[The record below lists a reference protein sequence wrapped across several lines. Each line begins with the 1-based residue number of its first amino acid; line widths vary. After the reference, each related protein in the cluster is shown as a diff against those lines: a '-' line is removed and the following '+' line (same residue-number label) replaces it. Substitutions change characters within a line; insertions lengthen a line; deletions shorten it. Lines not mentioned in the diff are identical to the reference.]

1 MEAVAL
7 RNAEGERPFPSV
19 TAPCLFHES
28 IVEYIHPVK
37 EYNRGQNI
45 MADLDKMSHVQ
56 QNNEYDVVIVG
67 CGAAGMMAGITLAE
81 KGKRVVIFEKNE
93 KAGKKLFITGKGRC
107 NLTNNCDDEQFFN
120 NIVTNPKFMYSA
132 VSNFNSADAMAFFE
146 GIGLRLKTERGGRVF
161 PASDHS
167 SDVISVLVTRL
178 KRLGVDIMY
187 NSEVK
192 DIIINSEEN
201 AVKSASDTAI
211 YERSVAGVTVRAEGK
226 NRTIKCDSVVIATG
240 GCSYPL
246 TGSTGDG
253 IKWAREL
260 GLKVTEPKP
269 ALVPLE
275 VSGID
280 CKELMGLSLKN
291 IEVSF
296 ETIVKGKK
304 KVVYRE
310 FGEMLFTHFGVSGPV
325 ILSASSH
332 LHKYD
337 GQDMELF
344 IDLKPALSYEQLD
357 KRMLKDFSENI
368 NKQFRNSIDSL
379 LPRKL
384 IPIIIERSG
393 IDPYKKVNEVTGK
406 EREQLRDCIKR
417 FKLTVTG
424 YRGFEEAIITQGG
437 VSVKELN
444 PKTME
449 VKSIKGLSFIGEVVD
464 CDALTGGYNLQLAWS
479 MARIL
484 DM

>member
-1 MEAVAL
+1 MV
-7 RNAEGERPFPSV
+7 NNKKSD
-19 TAPCLFHES
+19 
-28 IVEYIHPVK
+28 I
-37 EYNRGQNI
+37 
-45 MADLDKMSHVQ
+45 Q
-56 QNNEYDVVIVG
+56 QNNEYDAVIVG

-81 KGKRVVIFEKNE
+81 KGKRIVIFEKNE

-107 NLTNNCDDEQFFN
+107 NLTNNCDDEQLFN

-132 VSNFNSADAMAFFE
+132 ISNFNSSGTMDFFE
-146 GIGLRLKTERGGRVF
+146 SIGLRLKTERGGRVF

-187 NSEVK
+187 NSEVT
-192 DIIINSEEN
+192 DILISSEE
-201 AVKSASDTAI
+201 A
-211 YERSVAGVTVRAEGK
+211 ERSVTGVTVCQEGK
-226 NRTIKCDSVVIATG
+226 KRTLRCDNVIIATG

-253 IKWAREL
+253 LKWAKKL
-260 GLKVTEPKP
+260 GLKVAEPKP

-280 CKELMGLSLKN
+280 CKALMGLALKN

-296 ETIVKGKK
+296 ETIAKGKRK
-304 KVVYRE
+304 AVYRE

-325 ILSASSH
+325 ILSASSY

-337 GQDMELF
+337 GQNMELF
-344 IDLKPALSYEQLD
+344 IDLKPSLSYEQLD
-357 KRMLKDFSENI
+357 KRILKDFAENK
-368 NKQFRNSIDSL
+368 NRQFRNSIDSL

-384 IPIIIERSG
+384 IPVIIERSG

-406 EREQLRDCIKR
+406 EREQLLSCIKR
-417 FKLTVTG
+417 FGLTVTG

-449 VKSIKGLSFIGEVVD
+449 VKSIKGLRFIGEVVD

>member
-1 MEAVAL
+1 MV
-7 RNAEGERPFPSV
+7 
-19 TAPCLFHES
+19 
-28 IVEYIHPVK
+28 
-37 EYNRGQNI
+37 NI
-45 MADLDKMSHVQ
+45 NKKSDMQ
-56 QNNEYDVVIVG
+56 QNNEYDAVIVG

-107 NLTNNCDDEQFFN
+107 NLTNNCDDEQLFN

-132 VSNFNSADAMAFFE
+132 ISNFNSAGAMDFFE
-146 GIGLRLKTERGGRVF
+146 SIGLRLKTERGGRVF

-178 KRLGVDIMY
+178 KRLGVPIMY
-187 NSEVK
+187 NSEVT
-192 DIIINSEEN
+192 DILISSEE
-201 AVKSASDTAI
+201 A
-211 YERSVAGVTVRAEGK
+211 ERSVTGVTVCQEGK
-226 NRTIKCDSVVIATG
+226 IHTFRCNNVIIATG

-253 IKWAREL
+253 IKWAKKL

-269 ALVPLE
+269 ALVPLV

-280 CKELMGLSLKN
+280 YKALMGLALKN

-296 ETIVKGKK
+296 ETNVKGKK

-325 ILSASSH
+325 ILSASSY

-344 IDLKPALSYEQLD
+344 IDLKPSLSYEQLD
-357 KRMLKDFSENI
+357 KRILKDFAENR
-368 NKQFRNSIDSL
+368 NRQFRNSIDSL

-384 IPIIIERSG
+384 IPAIIERSG

-406 EREQLRDCIKR
+406 EREQLLSCLKR
-417 FKLTVTG
+417 FRLIVTG

-484 DM
+484 DI

>member
-1 MEAVAL
+1 MV
-7 RNAEGERPFPSV
+7 
-19 TAPCLFHES
+19 
-28 IVEYIHPVK
+28 
-37 EYNRGQNI
+37 NI
-45 MADLDKMSHVQ
+45 NKKSDMQ
-56 QNNEYDVVIVG
+56 QNNEYEAVIVG

-107 NLTNNCDDEQFFN
+107 NLTNNCDDEQLFN

-132 VSNFNSADAMAFFE
+132 VSNFNSSDAMDFFE
-146 GIGLRLKTERGGRVF
+146 SIGLRLKTERGGRVF

-178 KRLGVDIMY
+178 KRLGVPIMY
-187 NSEVK
+187 NSEVT
-192 DIIINSEEN
+192 DILISSEE
-201 AVKSASDTAI
+201 A
-211 YERSVAGVTVRAEGK
+211 ERSVTGVTVCQVGK
-226 NRTIKCDSVVIATG
+226 IHTFRCNNVIIATG

-253 IKWAREL
+253 IKWAKKL

-269 ALVPLE
+269 ALVPLV

-280 CKELMGLSLKN
+280 YKALMGLALKN

-296 ETIVKGKK
+296 ETNVKGKK

-325 ILSASSH
+325 ILSASSY

-344 IDLKPALSYEQLD
+344 IDLKPSLSYEQLD
-357 KRMLKDFSENI
+357 KRILKDFAENR
-368 NKQFRNSIDSL
+368 NRQFRNSIASL

-384 IPIIIERSG
+384 IPAIIERSG

-406 EREQLRDCIKR
+406 EREQLLSCLKR
-417 FKLTVTG
+417 FRLIVTG

-484 DM
+484 DI

>member
-1 MEAVAL
+1 MVDFDKKSDVQ
-7 RNAEGERPFPSV
+7 RN
-19 TAPCLFHES
+19 
-28 IVEYIHPVK
+28 
-37 EYNRGQNI
+37 NQ
-45 MADLDKMSHVQ
+45 
-56 QNNEYDVVIVG
+56 YDAVIVG

-81 KGKRVVIFEKNE
+81 KGKKVVIFEKNE

-107 NLTNNCDDEQFFN
+107 NLTNNCDDEHFFN

-132 VSNFNSADAMAFFE
+132 VNNFNSADTMDFFE

-167 SDVISVLVTRL
+167 SDVISVLVTKL
-178 KRLGVDIMY
+178 ARLGIDIMY
-187 NSEVK
+187 NSEVTEL
-192 DIIINSEEN
+192 ILNSEKKAQTDAEKPN
-201 AVKSASDTAI
+201 SGEQAQTGEPNSSDTAMG
-211 YERSVAGVTVRAEGK
+211 RSIAGVAVRSEGK
-226 NRTIKCDSVVIATG
+226 KFTFWCGNVIIATG

-253 IKWAREL
+253 IKWAKEL
-260 GLKVTEPKP
+260 GLKVTKPKP

-275 VSGID
+275 TSGID
-280 CKELMGLSLKN
+280 CKALMGLSLKN

-296 ETIVKGKK
+296 ETTVKGKK
-304 KVVYRE
+304 KAVYRE

-337 GQDMELF
+337 GQDMELL

-357 KRMLKDFSENI
+357 KRILKDFSENI
-368 NKQFRNSIDSL
+368 NRQFRNSIDSL

-384 IPIIIERSG
+384 IPVMIERSG
-393 IDPYKKVNEVTGK
+393 IDPYKKVNAVTGK
-406 EREQLRDCIKR
+406 EREQLVDCIKKFR
-417 FKLTVTG
+417 LAVTG

-449 VKSIKGLSFIGEVVD
+449 VKTIKGLHFIGEVVD

-484 DM
+484 EI

>member
-1 MEAVAL
+1 MEDV
-7 RNAEGERPFPSV
+7 NKKV
-19 TAPCLFHES
+19 
-28 IVEYIHPVK
+28 
-37 EYNRGQNI
+37 N
-45 MADLDKMSHVQ
+45 VQ
-56 QNNEYDVVIVG
+56 QNNEYDAVIVG

-107 NLTNNCDDEQFFN
+107 NLTNNCDDEQLFN
-120 NIVTNPKFMYSA
+120 HIVTNPKFMYSA
-132 VSNFNSADAMAFFE
+132 VSNFNSAGAMDFFE
-146 GIGLRLKTERGGRVF
+146 DIGLRLKTERGGRVF
-161 PASDHS
+161 PVSDHS
-167 SDVISVLVTRL
+167 SDVISVHVTRL

-192 DIIINSEEN
+192 DILISSEEAEQTATDEIKTCSN
-201 AVKSASDTAI
+201 TKGRTKSVIAAAKI
-211 YERSVAGVTVRAEGK
+211 ERSVTGVTVCLEGK
-226 NRTIKCDSVVIATG
+226 KRTVKCDNVIIATG

-253 IKWAREL
+253 IKWAKEL

-269 ALVPLE
+269 ALVPME
-275 VSGID
+275 VSGVD
-280 CKELMGLSLKN
+280 CKALMGLSLKN

-296 ETIVKGKK
+296 ETTVKGKK
-304 KVVYRE
+304 KAVYRE

-325 ILSASSH
+325 ILSASSY
-332 LHKYD
+332 LHKHD

-344 IDLKPALSYEQLD
+344 IDLKPSLSYEQLD
-357 KRMLKDFSENI
+357 KRILKDFSENR
-368 NKQFRNSIDSL
+368 NRQFRNSIDSL
-379 LPRKL
+379 LPKKL
-384 IPIIIERSG
+384 IPVMIERSR
-393 IDPYKKVNEVTGK
+393 IDPYKRVNEVTGK
-406 EREQLRDCIKR
+406 EREQLLSCIKR
-417 FKLTVTG
+417 FGLTVTG

-449 VKSIKGLSFIGEVVD
+449 VKSINGLRFIGEVVD

-484 DM
+484 DI

>member
-1 MEAVAL
+1 MKD
-7 RNAEGERPFPSV
+7 NKK
-19 TAPCLFHES
+19 T
-28 IVEYIHPVK
+28 
-37 EYNRGQNI
+37 
-45 MADLDKMSHVQ
+45 DVQ
-56 QNNEYDVVIVG
+56 QHNEYDAVIVG

-107 NLTNNCDDEQFFN
+107 NLTNNCDDEQLFN

-132 VSNFNSADAMAFFE
+132 VSNFNSAGAMDFFE
-146 GIGLRLKTERGGRVF
+146 DIGLRLKTERGGRVF

-178 KRLGVDIMY
+178 KSLGVDIMY

-192 DIIINSEEN
+192 DILISCEEDEQTATDEIKSCSN
-201 AVKSASDTAI
+201 IECDIKSVKPVTETAI
-211 YERSVAGVTVRAEGK
+211 NERCVKGVTVCREGK
-226 NRTIKCDSVVIATG
+226 NSTIKCGNVIIATG

-253 IKWAREL
+253 IKWAKKL

-275 VSGID
+275 VSGVD
-280 CKELMGLSLKN
+280 CKALMGLSLKN
-291 IEVSF
+291 IEASF
-296 ETIVKGKK
+296 ETSVKGKK
-304 KVVYRE
+304 KAVYRE

-344 IDLKPALSYEQLD
+344 IDLKPSLSYEQLD
-357 KRMLKDFSENI
+357 KRILNDFAENI
-368 NKQFRNSIDSL
+368 NRQFRNSINSL

-384 IPIIIERSG
+384 IPVIIERSG
-393 IDPYKKVNEVTGK
+393 INPYKKVNEVTGR
-406 EREQLRDCIKR
+406 EREQLLSCIKR
-417 FKLTVTG
+417 FGLTVTG

-449 VKSIKGLSFIGEVVD
+449 VKSIKGLRFIGEVVD

-479 MARIL
+479 MARSVL
-484 DM
+484 C

>member
-1 MEAVAL
+1 
-7 RNAEGERPFPSV
+7 
-19 TAPCLFHES
+19 
-28 IVEYIHPVK
+28 
-37 EYNRGQNI
+37 
-45 MADLDKMSHVQ
+45 MADINKKTDIQ
-56 QNNEYDVVIVG
+56 QNNEYDAVIVG

-132 VSNFNSADAMAFFE
+132 VSNFNSADAMVFFE

-192 DIIINSEEN
+192 DIFLNSEKNEQAYTEEIKSRSN
-201 AVKSASDTAI
+201 AETDIQAVRDTAI
-211 YERSVAGVTVRAEGK
+211 YERSVAGVAVRSEGK
-226 NRTIKCDSVVIATG
+226 SRTFWCDKVIIATG

-246 TGSTGDG
+246 TGATGDG
-253 IKWAREL
+253 IKWAGKL

-280 CKELMGLSLKN
+280 CKALMGLSLKN

-304 KVVYRE
+304 KAVYRE

-344 IDLKPALSYEQLD
+344 IDLKPALSCEQLD
-357 KRMLKDFSENI
+357 KRILKDFSENI
-368 NKQFRNSIDSL
+368 NRQFRNSIDSL

-384 IPIIIERSG
+384 IPIIIERTG

-417 FKLTVTG
+417 FRLIVTG

-479 MARIL
+479 MARML

>member
-1 MEAVAL
+1 MVD
-7 RNAEGERPFPSV
+7 F
-19 TAPCLFHES
+19 
-28 IVEYIHPVK
+28 
-37 EYNRGQNI
+37 
-45 MADLDKMSHVQ
+45 DKKSDVQ
-56 QNNEYDVVIVG
+56 QNNAYDAVIVG
-67 CGAAGMMAGITLAE
+67 CGASGMMAGITLAE
-81 KGKRVVIFEKNE
+81 KGNKVIIFEKNE

-107 NLTNNCDDEQFFN
+107 NLTNNCDDGQLFN
-120 NIVTNPKFMYSA
+120 NIITNPKFMYSA
-132 VSNFNSADAMAFFE
+132 VNKFNSADTMDFFE

-167 SDVISVLVTRL
+167 SDVISVLVTKL

-187 NSEVK
+187 NSEVTEL
-192 DIIINSEEN
+192 ILNSEKK
-201 AVKSASDTAI
+201 AQIDTDEPNSSNTAMG
-211 YERSVAGVTVRAEGK
+211 RSIAGITVRSEGK
-226 NRTIKCDSVVIATG
+226 THTFFCDNVIIATG

-253 IKWAREL
+253 IKWAKEL

-269 ALVPLE
+269 ALVPLT

-280 CKELMGLSLKN
+280 CKALMGLSLKN

-296 ETIVKGKK
+296 ETAVKGKK
-304 KVVYRE
+304 KAVYRE
-310 FGEMLFTHFGVSGPV
+310 FGELLFTHFGVSGPV

-344 IDLKPALSYEQLD
+344 IDLKPALSHEQLD
-357 KRMLKDFSENI
+357 KRILKDFSENI

-384 IPIIIERSG
+384 IPVMIERSG

-406 EREQLRDCIKR
+406 EREQLIWCIKR
-417 FKLTVTG
+417 FRLAVTG

-437 VSVKELN
+437 VNVKELN

-449 VKSIKGLSFIGEVVD
+449 VKAIKGLRFIGEVVD

-484 DM
+484 EV

>member
-1 MEAVAL
+1 MVDV
-7 RNAEGERPFPSV
+7 NKKV
-19 TAPCLFHES
+19 
-28 IVEYIHPVK
+28 
-37 EYNRGQNI
+37 N
-45 MADLDKMSHVQ
+45 VQ
-56 QNNEYDVVIVG
+56 QNNEYDAVIVG

-81 KGKRVVIFEKNE
+81 KGKRIVIFEKNE

-107 NLTNNCDDEQFFN
+107 NLTNNCDDEQLFN

-132 VSNFNSADAMAFFE
+132 ISNFNSSGTMDFFE
-146 GIGLRLKTERGGRVF
+146 SIGLRLKTERGGRVF

-167 SDVISVLVTRL
+167 SDVISVLVTKL
-178 KRLGVDIMY
+178 KRLGVHIMY
-187 NSEVK
+187 NSEVT
-192 DIIINSEEN
+192 DILISSEE
-201 AVKSASDTAI
+201 AEQTTTDEIKSCSNTKNETKSVIAAAK
-211 YERSVAGVTVRAEGK
+211 YEHSVTGVTVCQEGK
-226 NRTIKCDSVVIATG
+226 KRTLRCDNVIIATG

-253 IKWAREL
+253 LKWAKKL
-260 GLKVTEPKP
+260 GLKVAEPKP

-280 CKELMGLSLKN
+280 CKALMGLALKN

-296 ETIVKGKK
+296 ETIAKGKRK
-304 KVVYRE
+304 AVYRE

-325 ILSASSH
+325 ILSASSY

-337 GQDMELF
+337 GQNMELF
-344 IDLKPALSYEQLD
+344 IDLKPSLSYEQLD
-357 KRMLKDFSENI
+357 KRILKDFAENK
-368 NKQFRNSIDSL
+368 NRQFRNSIDSL

-384 IPIIIERSG
+384 IPVIIERSG

-406 EREQLRDCIKR
+406 EREQLLSCIKR
-417 FKLTVTG
+417 FGLTVTG

-449 VKSIKGLSFIGEVVD
+449 VKSIKGLRFIGEVVD